1 MSQEED
7 KVESESQKK
16 KRSINQDQSNDP
28 LAINQEQPEVDN
40 EKQIEE

>member
-1 MSQEED
+1 MSQEEE

-28 LAINQEQPEVDN
+28 SAINQEQPEVDN

>member
-16 KRSINQDQSNDP
+16 KRSIHQDQSNDP